1 MPRAFRAPAQT
12 PQRAPGRGLR
22 TWGAAGLPGEK
33 ADTKAKGGGGHSVRG
48 TGGGGGHTAR
58 RPAPSPERTLRCDR
72 PERRGD
78 LRPPPPLSRR
88 GCAGRARPPRS
99 ERVRGRGEASL
110 ARAAQRAGARAARGS
125 ARPGELQAS
134 ARRVPVC
141 TATAPRAER
150 LRRRGG
156 RPRGSNRVPA
166 GAPCLSPNTERTPN
180 VVGAL
185 SGQRA
190 ARGGSWRRGLRR
202 PREKRAPAPT
212 QAIPA
217 CLPLW

>member
-48 TGGGGGHTAR
+48 TGGRGGTHGPPPGPEPREDPQVRQAR
-58 RPAPSPERTLRCDR
+58 EARGSP
-72 PERRGD
+72 
-78 LRPPPPLSRR
+78 PPPPLSRR

-125 ARPGELQAS
+125 ARPGKLQAS

-190 ARGGSWRRGLRR
+190 PRGGSWRRGLRR

>member
-1 MPRAFRAPAQT
+1 M
-12 PQRAPGRGLR
+12 
-22 TWGAAGLPGEK
+22 
-33 ADTKAKGGGGHSVRG
+33 
-48 TGGGGGHTAR
+48 
-58 RPAPSPERTLRCDR
+58 
-72 PERRGD
+72 
-78 LRPPPPLSRR
+78 
-88 GCAGRARPPRS
+88 
-99 ERVRGRGEASL
+99 RGRGEASL